1 METLGPFDDTPP
13 EIPAVTPA
21 RAPRSKR
28 RRWALGCAGLA
39 LVLLLACCSASY
51 LVSKGGQSATAECGA
66 ATTSDEVLAGTAKA
80 DISPADRVYLG
91 GYGIG
96 AVRRSTGV
104 LQSLYV
110 RALAIRGLDGAP
122 ADTVIFA
129 AVDSQG
135 YFAAYQSG
143 PYGLTDVR
151 ATVSRQLGIPAS
163 HILISATHSHAAPDT
178 VGFWGGVPDSYLR
191 LVHDQAIAA
200 LTQAMR
206 ALTPAR
212 LSVGTASIAGYSS
225 SFGESSRGGQGS
237 GTPWP
242 TDTQLRVLRA
252 VAAGDGRTIAT
263 LVNVSVHAT
272 ALGSDNTLAAP
283 DWPGVAVDD
292 IERQLGGMALVMIG
306 ALGHTWPGAPP
317 GTPAPADRL
326 DAMRAYGRVIADRVM
341 EAAAGALPIT
351 SPMLCAADR
360 TFREVDTS
368 APLLLGLQVLGRSGH
383 ERILRSL
390 AAPYFLSPN
399 VLGAEA
405 QVVRIGDTLFFAAPV
420 EPYPSL
426 LFALRDHFHA
436 STLFLFGLVNDDLGY
451 ACQSGE
457 YLGAVRE
464 SPTDEGLF
472 IVNPSFGDDL
482 VSQLVKGAEQIA
494 GVRSR

>member
-1 METLGPFDDTPP
+1 METLGPTDDTPP
-13 EIPAVTPA
+13 EVAAVAPV
-21 RAPRSKR
+21 RAPRSRR
-28 RRWALGCAGLA
+28 RRWARGCAGLV
-39 LVLLLACCSASY
+39 LVLVLVCCSTSF
-51 LVSKGGQSATAECGA
+51 LVSKGGQSASADCGTAA
-66 ATTSDEVLAGTAKA
+66 TSDEVLAGSAKE
-80 DISPADRVYLG
+80 DISPADEVYLG

-104 LQSLYV
+104 LQPLYV

-143 PYGLTDVR
+143 PYGLADVR
-151 ATVSRQLGIPAS
+151 ATISRQLGVPAS

-200 LTQAMR
+200 LTQAVQ
-206 ALTPAR
+206 ALVPTR
-212 LSVGTASIAGYSS
+212 LRVGTASIAGYTS
-225 SFGESSRGGQGS
+225 SFGETSRGGQGS
-237 GTPWP
+237 GAPWP

-252 VAAGDGRTIAT
+252 VAVGDGRTIAT

-272 ALGSDNTLAAP
+272 ALGSDNAMAAP
-283 DWPGVAVDD
+283 DWPGVTADD

-306 ALGHTWPGAPP
+306 AVGHTWPGMPP
-317 GTPAPADRL
+317 GTPAPASRL
-326 DAMRAYGRVIADRVM
+326 EAMRVYGQVIADRAV
-341 EAAAGALPIT
+341 EAAAGALPIA
-351 SPMLCAADR
+351 SPTLCAADR

-368 APLLLGLQVLGRSGH
+368 APLLLGLQVLGRPGQ

-390 AAPYFLSPN
+390 AAPYFLPPN
-399 VLGAEA
+399 VLGVEA

-436 STLFLFGLVNDDLGY
+436 SDVYFFGLVNDDLGY

-457 YLGAVRE
+457 YLGAVKE

-472 IVNPSFGDDL
+472 IVNPSFGDEL
-482 VSQLVKGAEQIA
+482 VDQLVKGAEQIA
-494 GVRSR
+494 GVRAR